1 MQLDLFSHVVAAYQK
16 NPDVE
21 LTNQQLY
28 RAVCATAGIAPAELE
43 VKVPIGASGQ
53 LHNLKRRQ
61 IRWAQQTLK
70 RLRVVERV
78 KGERGVWRLTET
90 AKQDLHRAKSGV
102 KLLAFSTDLGLAIW
116 GPCQD
121 VFKRLEIPITLS
133 YCSPPYCL
141 RKARSY
147 GNPDQHEMADFIC
160 RALEPIVE
168 NLTEEASVV
177 LNLSNDLFDEGMPS
191 RSLYLERLTLAL
203 HDRLGLHLMDRLI
216 WWNPS
221 KPPGPVRWASMT
233 RQQLN
238 CAWEPVLWFAVNPLR
253 CKSDNRRVLQPHSE
267 RHQRLQA
274 RGGEVREAV
283 YGDGAYKLRPGS
295 FGSITEGRIPRNVIE
310 RGHRCA
316 ATQEYR
322 AAVNRLGLPA
332 HGAGQPLSV
341 PEFLIQFL
349 TEPGDLVVDMFGGR
363 CMTGLAAERNN
374 RRWICTEIMLEYLRG
389 GAELFRNF
397 PGFSLN
403 PALAQVG
410 G

>member
-1 MQLDLFSHVVAAYQK
+1 M
-16 NPDVE
+16 
-21 LTNQQLY
+21 
-28 RAVCATAGIAPAELE
+28 
-43 VKVPIGASGQ
+43 
-53 LHNLKRRQ
+53 
-61 IRWAQQTLK
+61 
-70 RLRVVERV
+70 
-78 KGERGVWRLTET
+78 
-90 AKQDLHRAKSGV
+90 
-102 KLLAFSTDLGLAIW
+102 
-116 GPCQD
+116 
-121 VFKRLEIPITLS
+121 
-133 YCSPPYCL
+133 
-141 RKARSY
+141 
-147 GNPDQHEMADFIC
+147 
-160 RALEPIVE
+160 
-168 NLTEEASVV
+168 
-177 LNLSNDLFDEGMPS
+177 
-191 RSLYLERLTLAL
+191 
-203 HDRLGLHLMDRLI
+203 
-216 WWNPS
+216 
-221 KPPGPVRWASMT
+221 
-233 RQQLN
+233 
-238 CAWEPVLWFAVNPLR
+238 
-253 CKSDNRRVLQPHSE
+253 
-267 RHQRLQA
+267 
-274 RGGEVREAV
+274 